1 MDQDP
6 RQRYEAICEASPDA
20 IIVVDRD
27 GRITYANARVTDLFG
42 YDPDELVG
50 EPIEILVPE
59 ADRDGHVA
67 ERDAYIADPETRQMG
82 AGLDLSGRRKD
93 GSEIPLDISLSPIGS
108 GGRREVMAA
117 VRDVRDRETL
127 RAKYQ
132 TILEAVPDPVVVAD
146 AATGEIIEVNRRAGD
161 LLGYEPCD
169 LVGRPQTVL
178 HPSGEADRYRA
189 LFEEYVASPCS
200 DRSILH
206 AFPDG
211 SDIYVETSGGERIPV
226 EINAHVFDLYDRRLI
241 AGVFRDV
248 TDRKEYQRQL
258 RALHAATRRLIA
270 ADDREEIAAL
280 VADAARTILG
290 YEYNVVRLADDDRLR
305 PAAVTDGAETEMGDR
320 PMYPIDGSAPVSRV
334 YDSGESLRFDDVRA
348 LEDGYD
354 RGDARSAMY
363 HPMGDHG
370 VVSVVDPAV
379 GAFDPSDEELA
390 SVLAVNAEIAL
401 NRLAYQ
407 RDLERQNERLDEF
420 ASVVAHDL
428 RNPLNVAQ
436 GLLEGERTGVVATH
450 GDEIAAALDRM
461 EGIVDDVLTMVRDG
475 YEVDDV
481 ESLEFDT
488 IVADCWDCVATADAT
503 LRVESDGLLYADSSR
518 IRNLFENLFRN
529 AVEHGGPDVTVTVAL
544 SEGGFAV
551 ADDGPGIPPADRD
564 RVLEPGWT
572 TGENGTGLGLNIVR
586 EIARAHDWGIDVTES
601 AAGGARFE
609 FTGVRT
615 VSADDAFE
623 ADPERL

>member
-20 IIVVDRD
+20 IVVADRD
-27 GRITYANARVTDLFG
+27 GRITYANGRVTDLFG
-42 YDPDELVG
+42 YDPSELVG
-50 EPIEILVPE
+50 EPIETLVPE
-59 ADRDGHVA
+59 AARAGHVA
-67 ERDAYIADPETRQMG
+67 KRDAYIADPETRPMG

-93 GSEIPLDISLSPIGS
+93 GSEIPIDISLSPIES
-108 GGRREVMAA
+108 GGRCEVMAA

-132 TILEAVPDPVVVAD
+132 TILEAVPDAVVVAD
-146 AATGEIIEVNRRAGD
+146 AATGDIVEVNERAGD

-189 LFEEYVASPCS
+189 LFEEYVAGPSS

-211 SDIYVETSGGERIPV
+211 ADIHVETSGGERIPV

-258 RALHAATRRLIA
+258 RTLHSATRQLIA
-270 ADDREEIAAL
+270 ADGREEIAAL

-370 VVSVVDPAV
+370 VISVVDPAV
-379 GAFDPSDEELA
+379 GTFDPSDEELA
-390 SVLAVNAEIAL
+390 SVLSVNAEIAL
-401 NRLAYQ
+401 NRLSYE

-475 YEVDDV
+475 YEVDDA
-481 ESLEFDT
+481 EPLEFDT

-551 ADDGPGIPPADRD
+551 ADDGPGIPLADRD

-615 VSADDAFE
+615 VPAADAFE

>member
-1 MDQDP
+1 MDQDL

-20 IIVVDRD
+20 IVVVDHD
-27 GRITYANARVTDLFG
+27 GWITYANDRVTDLFG
-42 YDPDELVG
+42 YDPSELVG

-59 ADRDGHVA
+59 AARDDHVA
-67 ERDAYIADPETRQMG
+67 DRDAYLADPETRPMG

-93 GSEIPLDISLSPIGS
+93 GSEIPVDISLSPIES

-117 VRDVRDRETL
+117 VRDVRDREAL

-146 AATGEIIEVNRRAGD
+146 AVTGEIVEVNERAGD
-161 LLGYEPCD
+161 LLGYDPHE
-169 LVGRPQTVL
+169 LVGRSQTDL
-178 HPSGEADRYRA
+178 HPPDERERYRA
-189 LFEEYVASPCS
+189 LFEEYVASTRS

-211 SDIYVETSGGERIPV
+211 SDVHVETSAGERIPV

-241 AGVFRDV
+241 AGVFRDM

-258 RALHAATRRLIA
+258 RALHSATRQLLA
-270 ADDREEIAAL
+270 ADDREEIATL

-305 PAAVTDGAETEMGDR
+305 PAAVTDGAETELGDR
-320 PMYPIDGSAPVSRV
+320 PTYPIDGATPVSRA
-334 YDSGESLRFDDVRA
+334 YDSGDSLRFDDVRS

-379 GAFDPSDEELA
+379 GTFDPSDEELA
-390 SVLAVNAEIAL
+390 SVLSVNAEIAL
-401 NRLAYQ
+401 NRLAYE

-420 ASVVAHDL
+420 ASIVAHDL

-436 GLLEGERTGVVATH
+436 GLLEDDLAESETAN
-450 GDEIAAALDRM
+450 GDEIEAVLDRM
-461 EGIVDDVLTMVRDG
+461 EGIVDDVLTMVRGG

-481 ESLEFDT
+481 EPLEFDA
-488 IVADCWDCVATADAT
+488 IVTDCWDCVATADAA
-503 LRVESDGLLYADSSR
+503 LRIDSNGLFYADSSR
-518 IRNLFENLFRN
+518 VRNLFENLFRN

-544 SEGGFAV
+544 SETGFAV

-564 RVLEPGWT
+564 CVLEPGWT
-572 TGENGTGLGLNIVR
+572 TDENGTGLGLNIVR
-586 EIARAHDWGIDVTES
+586 EIARAHDWGIAVTES

-615 VSADDAFE
+615 VPYDDAFE

>member
-20 IIVVDRD
+20 IVVVDRD
-27 GRITYANARVTDLFG
+27 GRITYANGRVTDLFG
-42 YDPDELVG
+42 YAPSELVG

-59 ADRDGHVA
+59 SVRPGHVA
-67 ERDAYIADPETRQMG
+67 ERDAYIADPETRPMG

-93 GSEIPLDISLSPIGS
+93 GSEIPIDISLSPIES
-108 GGRREVMAA
+108 GGRREVVAA
-117 VRDVRDRETL
+117 VRDVRDREAL

-146 AATGEIIEVNRRAGD
+146 AATGEIVEVNERIGD
-161 LLGYEPCD
+161 LLGYDSDD
-169 LVGRPQTVL
+169 LVGRRQTVL
-178 HPSGEADRYRA
+178 HPSDECERYRA
-189 LFEEYVASPCS
+189 LFEEYVATPCS

-211 SDIYVETSGGERIPV
+211 SDIRVETSGGERIPV

-248 TDRKEYQRQL
+248 TARKEYQRQL
-258 RALHAATRRLIA
+258 RTLHSATRQLIA
-270 ADDREEIAAL
+270 ADDREEIAAR

-290 YEYNVVRLADDDRLR
+290 YEYNVVRLADDGRLQ
-305 PAAVTDGAETEMGDR
+305 PVAVTEGAETELGDR
-320 PMYPIDGSAPVSRV
+320 PTYPTDGPAPVSRA
-334 YDSGESLRFDDVRA
+334 YDGGDALRFDDVRS
-348 LEDGYD
+348 LQDGYD

-370 VVSVVDPAV
+370 VISVVDPAV
-379 GAFDPSDEELA
+379 AAFDRSDEELA
-390 SVLAVNAEIAL
+390 SVLSVNAEIAL
-401 NRLAYQ
+401 NRLAYE

-420 ASVVAHDL
+420 ASIVAHDL
-428 RNPLNVAQ
+428 RNPLNVAR
-436 GLLEGERTGVVATH
+436 GLLEAGRADTEIPH
-450 GDEIAAALDRM
+450 GDELDAVIDRM
-461 EGIVDDVLTMVRDG
+461 EGIIDDVLTMVRGG

-481 ESLEFDT
+481 EPLEFDA
-488 IVADCWDCVATADAT
+488 VAADCWDHVATADAT
-503 LRVESDGLLYADSSR
+503 LRVESDGLFYADSSR
-518 IRNLFENLFRN
+518 VRNLFENLFRN
-529 AVEHGGPDVTVTVAL
+529 AVEHGDTDVTVTVAL

-572 TGENGTGLGLNIVR
+572 TDEDGTGLGLNIVR
-586 EIARAHDWGIDVTES
+586 EIAQAHDWTVAVTES

-609 FTGVRT
+609 VTGVRT
-615 VSADDAFE
+615 VLYDDSFESA
-623 ADPERL
+623 